1 VTDITRSSGRL
12 AVGALMLIIGAA
24 IFVDDLH
31 DFVPG
36 TDWLHW
42 LPEFPPLIIG
52 TFHLEHLYIGA
63 LIMLVGLII
72 MARS

>member
-1 VTDITRSSGRL
+1 MRSSGRL
-12 AVGALMLIIGAA
+12 AAGALILIIGAA

-31 DFVPG
+31 DFFPG

-42 LPEFPPLIIG
+42 LPEFPSILIG